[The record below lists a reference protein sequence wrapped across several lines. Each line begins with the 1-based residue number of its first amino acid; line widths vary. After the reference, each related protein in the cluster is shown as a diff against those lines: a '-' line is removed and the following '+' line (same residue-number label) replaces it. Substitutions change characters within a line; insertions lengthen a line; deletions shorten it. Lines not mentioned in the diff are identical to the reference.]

1 MGLDIEDGG
10 VIDIAPI
17 SEYYWL
23 TSDPNISVSTVDVL
37 DSFVLRE
44 PCSPSAPD
52 NGQIGPA
59 HAILEAVDAENDI
72 SDGLC
77 GEIA

>member
-10 VIDIAPI
+10 VVDIAPS
-17 SEYYWL
+17 SEYCWL
-23 TSDPNISVSTVDVL
+23 TSDPNISVDVL

-44 PCSPSAPD
+44 PYSPSAPD
-52 NGQIGPA
+52 KGQIGPA
-59 HAILEAVDAENDI
+59 YVILEAVDAENDI
-72 SDGLC
+72 SNGLY